1 MIDYHCHLDL
11 YKNPIAMFEEA
22 KKRKMEILVVTTSP
36 RAYLKTSTYFSGS
49 EKIKVALG
57 FHPELVAE
65 RILEKELFMKNIN
78 FSNYIGEIG
87 IDGTGKNRST
97 ISVQMDF
104 FQEALCEIEKS
115 SRKILSIHSRG
126 AVKETLKIIDDQVK
140 SSVPILHWFTG
151 NVEEAKW
158 AMSIGCWFSINPKM
172 CYSKSGR
179 ELIKILPLSKIL
191 PETDGPFAQKKYIP
205 YVPGDTTVIDYIAKS
220 RGIEKSEIESL
231 MYANLKTLEIET
243 GRGQF

>member
-22 KKRKMEILVVTTSP
+22 KRRKMDMLVVTTSP
-36 RAYLKTSTYFSGS
+36 RAYLKTSKYFSGS
-49 EKIKVALG
+49 EKIKIALG

-65 RILEKELFMKNIN
+65 RISEKELFMNNIP
-78 FSNYIGEIG
+78 FSNFIGEIG
-87 IDGTGKNRST
+87 IDGTRKNRST
-97 ISVQMDF
+97 IPIQMEF

-126 AVKETLKIIDDQVK
+126 AVKETLKAIESQVK

-172 CYSKSGR
+172 CCSKSGK
-179 ELIKILPLSKIL
+179 ELIQILPLSKIL
-191 PETDGPFAQKKYIP
+191 PETDGPFVQKGNIP
-205 YVPGDTTVIDYIAKS
+205 YMPWDTAVIEYIAEN

-231 MYANLKTLEIET
+231 MYENLKMLL
-243 GRGQF
+243 